1 MEFNSP
7 DIKKK
12 SNSKKKGPKTYIESS
27 GKTL

>member
-7 DIKKK
+7 EKNRK
-12 SNSKKKGPKTYIESS
+12 NGSKKKGPKTYIEGS